1 MKDDELK
8 ALFKKAAEIS
18 KAVPESLREA
28 AFNRAVDALIG
39 SQQAPSQGSP
49 ARTRKTVKR
58 TPSTGPSTKGKAD
71 PLLAELDRTAY
82 PQMQTAPRVLE
93 RALILLRIAKDDFD
107 IDGLGSSR
115 IAKVLTKKFRYRTTY
130 QAVQQ
135 ALDAASDK
143 VDRVSIGRKTLYRIM
158 SPGETY
164 LDQGQFETASRSH
177 DSRKTKKTRT
187 KKVKARKA
195 SPRKTNSSSKRKK
208 QTQRTK
214 GATTLLKELLE
225 ENYFSSPHRIADIKD
240 HLEHKKGRFFKVIEL
255 STPLLRLLRDGLME
269 RIKAED
275 GQYEYKSH

>member
-28 AFNRAVDALIG
+28 AFNRAVDALLGGQQVSDLG
-39 SQQAPSQGSP
+39 S
-49 ARTRKTVKR
+49 TKKIRKTVKR
-58 TPSTGPSTKGKAD
+58 KPSAGPSQEGDAD
-71 PLLAELDRTAY
+71 PLITELDRTAY
-82 PQMQTAPRVLE
+82 PQMKTAPRVLE
-93 RALILLRIAKDDFD
+93 RALILLRIAKNDFD

-115 IAKVLTKKFRYRTTY
+115 IAKVLTDKFRYRTTY

-143 VDRVSIGRKTLYRIM
+143 VDRVSTGRKTLYRIM
-158 SPGETY
+158 SPGEAY
-164 LDQGQFETASRSH
+164 LNGGQFQTASRAH
-177 DSRKTKKTRT
+177 NSRKPKKKRT
-187 KKVKARKA
+187 KKVKVQKA
-195 SPRKTNSSSKRKK
+195 SPRKANNSSKSKK

-214 GATTLLKELLE
+214 SATTLLKELLE
-225 ENYFSSPHRIADIKD
+225 EAYFSSPRRIADIRD
-240 HLEHKKGRFFKVIEL
+240 HLEHKKGRSFKVVEL
-255 STPLLRLLRDGLME
+255 STPLLRLLRNGLMD

>member
-28 AFNRAVDALIG
+28 AFNRAVDALLGGQQVSDLG
-39 SQQAPSQGSP
+39 S
-49 ARTRKTVKR
+49 TKKIRKTVKR
-58 TPSTGPSTKGKAD
+58 KPSAGPSQEGDAD
-71 PLLAELDRTAY
+71 PLITELDRTAY
-82 PQMQTAPRVLE
+82 PQMKTTPRVLE
-93 RALILLRIAKDDFD
+93 RALILLRIAKNDFD

-115 IAKVLTKKFRYRTTY
+115 IAKVLTDKFRYRTTY

-143 VDRVSIGRKTLYRIM
+143 VDRVSTGRKTLYRIM
-158 SPGETY
+158 SPGEAY
-164 LDQGQFETASRSH
+164 LDGGQFQTASRAH
-177 DSRKTKKTRT
+177 NSRKP
-187 KKVKARKA
+187 KKVKVQKA
-195 SPRKTNSSSKRKK
+195 SPRKANNSSKRKK

-214 GATTLLKELLE
+214 SAATLLKELLE
-225 ENYFSSPHRIADIKD
+225 EVYFSSPRRIADIRD
-240 HLEHKKGRFFKVIEL
+240 HLEHKKGRSFKVVEL
-255 STPLLRLLRDGLME
+255 STPLLRLLRNGLMD